1 MKRKMFFQLFFL
13 EVIVIGTVQAGRL
26 CDFASKFPCKGDHC
40 LPCLGDKIKTTEDT
54 TEIST
59 RLTSEKQGTQ
69 TIKATE
75 ETTELSTGSTT
86 ELQSTQPSTFVPTCP
101 TNMIYGTC
109 SCQATC
115 EDPNGQ
121 SGCNS
126 DCLGSEGCACPA
138 GFLMQGSD
146 CISASECGCFVA
158 EANLVIPN
166 GETYVNDDCTQKCSC
181 NNNQLICEDDYSC
194 STDAV
199 CDLKNGV
206 RQCYCNEG
214 YEGDGETCVC
224 LYTDCKDVYDA
235 GHTEDGVYTVLP
247 SRWPGPA
254 FSVYCKMDNGGG
266 WTVFQRRSGG
276 STSFYRNW
284 AAYKNGFGDI
294 NVDFWLGNEKL
305 YYLTNQKYY
314 SLRFDVTTSNRY
326 SKYALYSEFRIMSES
341 HNYRLDRLGSH
352 SGTTGT
358 RFLNNNKGKDFST
371 YDEDNDGCDKY
382 NCAYRHRGGW
392 WHSGNWCNYCN
403 SGSNHCD
410 QFHYTGESSCY
421 TVCTSENLNGYYNGA
436 HGQNIFSNHDSYC
449 DITFTEMKIRPT

>member
-40 LPCLGDKIKTTEDT
+40 LPCLGDKIKTTE
-54 TEIST
+54 
-59 RLTSEKQGTQ
+59 
-69 TIKATE
+69 

-86 ELQSTQPSTFVPTCP
+86 ELQSTESIKTTKETTELSTRSTTELQSTESSTFVPTCP

-194 STDAV
+194 STNAV

-206 RQCYCNEG
+206 RKCSCNEG

-235 GHTEDGVYTVLP
+235 GHTKDGVYTVLP
-247 SRWPGPA
+247 TEWPGPA

-266 WTVFQRRSGG
+266 WTVFQRRIGG
-276 STSFYRNW
+276 STSFNQNW
-284 AAYKNGFGDI
+284 AAYKDGFGDI
-294 NVDFWLGNEKL
+294 NADFWLGNEKL
-305 YYLTNQKYY
+305 YYLTKQKDY
-314 SLRFDVTTSNRY
+314 SLRFDVTTSNGD

-341 HNYRLDRLGSH
+341 DNYRLDIPGSH

-358 RFLNNNKGKDFST
+358 RFLEKNKGKDFST
-371 YDEDNDGCDKY
+371 YDRDNDECNKY
-382 NCAYRHRGGW
+382 HCASKHGGGW
-392 WHSGNWCNYCN
+392 WHSNYWCNICDT
-403 SGSNHCD
+403 GGTHCD
-410 QFHYTGESSCY
+410 QFYSAVSCY
-421 TVCTSENLNGYYNGA
+421 TVCTSENLNGKYNGGQ
-436 HGQNIFSNHDSYC
+436 GQNIFSNHDSYC